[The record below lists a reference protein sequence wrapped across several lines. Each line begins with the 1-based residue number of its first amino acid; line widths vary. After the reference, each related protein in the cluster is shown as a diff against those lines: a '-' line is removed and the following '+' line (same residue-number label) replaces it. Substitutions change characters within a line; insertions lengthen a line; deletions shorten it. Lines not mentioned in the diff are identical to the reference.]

1 MTSNGVAEIANRLRD
16 AIGRVVVGNRDGI
29 GLLLCALL
37 ARRHILLED
46 VPGTG
51 KTTLVKSL
59 ARAAGTSFARLQ
71 CTPDLLPG
79 DVTGFNAY
87 DPQTGAF
94 RFRPGPVFH
103 QLLLVDELNR
113 ASPKTQAAL
122 LECMEEGQVTVD
134 GVSRSLPR
142 PFCVLAT
149 QNPVE
154 YEGTF
159 PLPEAQL
166 DRFGLRLHLGYPDAA
181 TERALVDRF
190 IAADP
195 LEELTP
201 VCTAADLCGAQ
212 DACRTVHVSAEVRD
226 YAVRLCAATRQQPE
240 VLLGASPRATLTV
253 VALSQ
258 ARAILAGRPFV
269 LPDDVKAVALAALAH
284 RIILTP
290 AARWRDQTSAQVV
303 GRVLRGLSVPAAG
316 RA

>member
-1 MTSNGVAEIANRLRD
+1 MAALALRLRD
-16 AIGRVVVGNRDGI
+16 AVGRVVVGNTDGI
-29 GLLLCALL
+29 NLLLCALL

-59 ARAAGTSFARLQ
+59 ARSAGASFARLQ
-71 CTPDLLPG
+71 CTPDLLPS

-87 DPQTGAF
+87 DPQSGAF
-94 RFRPGPVFH
+94 HFRSGPVFH

-134 GVSRSLPR
+134 GVSRALPR

-166 DRFGLRLHLGYPDAA
+166 DRFGLRLHLGYPDGA
-181 TERALVDRF
+181 TERALLDRF

-195 LEELTP
+195 LEDLAP
-201 VCTAADLCGAQ
+201 VCSAADLCAAQ
-212 DACRTVHVSAEVRD
+212 DACRQVHISGELRD
-226 YAVRLCAATRQQPE
+226 YAVRLSAATRQQPE
-240 VLLGASPRATLTV
+240 VLLGASPRATLAV
-253 VALSQ
+253 VALAQ
-258 ARAILAGRPFV
+258 AWAILAGRGFV
-269 LPDDVKAVALAALAH
+269 LPDDLKAVAAAALAH

-290 AARWRDQTSAQVV
+290 AARWRDQTAAQVV
-303 GRVLRGLSVPAAG
+303 ERVLRSVSVPVAR

>member
-1 MTSNGVAEIANRLRD
+1 MTSNEVAAIANRLRD
-16 AIGRVVVGNRDGI
+16 AVGRVVVGNTEGI
-29 GLLLCALL
+29 GLLLSALL

-51 KTTLVKSL
+51 KTTLVKAL
-59 ARAAGTSFARLQ
+59 ARSAGASFARLQ
-71 CTPDLLPG
+71 CTPDLLPS

-87 DPQTGAF
+87 DPQSGAF

-134 GVSRSLPR
+134 GVSRALPR

-149 QNPVE
+149 QNSVE

-166 DRFGLRLHLGYPDAA
+166 DRFGLCLHLGYPDAA
-181 TERALVDRF
+181 TERALLDRF

-195 LEELTP
+195 LEELTA
-201 VCTAADLCGAQ
+201 VCTAADLCAAQ
-212 DACRTVHVSAEVRD
+212 DACRMVRVSSELRD
-226 YAVRLCAATRQQPE
+226 YAVRLCATTRQQPE
-240 VLLGASPRATLTV
+240 VLLGASPRATLAV
-253 VALSQ
+253 VALAQ
-258 ARAILAGRPFV
+258 ARAAVAGRGFV
-269 LPDDVKAVALAALAH
+269 LPDDLKAVAAAALAH

-290 AARWRDQTSAQVV
+290 AARWRDQTASQVIE
-303 GRVLRGLSVPAAG
+303 RALRTVAIPMARHA
-316 RA
+316 